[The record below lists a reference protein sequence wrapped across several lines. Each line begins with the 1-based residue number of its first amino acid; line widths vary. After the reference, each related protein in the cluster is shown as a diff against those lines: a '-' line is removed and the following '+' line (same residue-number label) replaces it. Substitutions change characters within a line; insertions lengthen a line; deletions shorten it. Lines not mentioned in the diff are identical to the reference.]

1 MACSNSLR
9 VWGRPIRHKNPSRG
23 SKPWIY
29 GKKYIVFKF
38 LTHGDERH
46 SKNGCASLPNVARG
60 CHNFVMEIS
69 IDTIDTT
76 ALTKARLSEMLFEQ
90 LGLNMREARDFV
102 DAFYEE
108 ISKGLISGRE
118 VKIAGFGNF
127 EVHNKSARPGR
138 NPRTGKEVTIPP
150 RRVVTLK
157 ASGQLKTQVN
167 KA

>member
-1 MACSNSLR
+1 ML
-9 VWGRPIRHKNPSRG
+9 I
-23 SKPWIY
+23 
-29 GKKYIVFKF
+29 
-38 LTHGDERH
+38 
-46 SKNGCASLPNVARG
+46 VARG

-69 IDTIDTT
+69 FDTIDTT
-76 ALTKARLSEMLFEQ
+76 ALTKAKLSEMLFEQ

-108 ISKGLISGRE
+108 ISKGLISGHE

-157 ASGQLKTQVN
+157 ASAQLKTQVN

>member
-1 MACSNSLR
+1 MQ
-9 VWGRPIRHKNPSRG
+9 GRPIWHKNPSRG

-29 GKKYIVFKF
+29 DEKYCVFKF
-38 LTHGDERH
+38 LTHGDDRH
-46 SKNGCASLPNVARG
+46 SKNGCTSLPIVARG

-69 IDTIDTT
+69 FDSIDTT
-76 ALTKARLSEMLFEQ
+76 ALTKAKLSEMLFEQ

>member
-1 MACSNSLR
+1 MQGN
-9 VWGRPIRHKNPSRG
+9 PIRHKNPSNG
-23 SKPWIY
+23 SKPWIF
-29 GKKYIVFKF
+29 GKKYSVFKF
-38 LTHGDERH
+38 LDHGDERH
-46 SKNGCASLPNVARG
+46 SKNGCTSLPIVASG

-108 ISKGLISGRE
+108 ISKELISGHA

>member
-1 MACSNSLR
+1 MQ
-9 VWGRPIRHKNPSRG
+9 GRPIWHKNPSRG

-29 GKKYIVFKF
+29 DEKYCVFKF
-38 LTHGDERH
+38 LTHGDDRH
-46 SKNGCASLPNVARG
+46 SKNGCTSLPIVARG
-60 CHNFVMEIS
+60 CHNFVLEIS
-69 IDTIDTT
+69 FDSIDTT
-76 ALTKARLSEMLFEQ
+76 ALTKAKLSEMLFEQ

-138 NPRTGKEVTIPP
+138 NPRTGKEVTIPQ

>member
-1 MACSNSLR
+1 MACSSRLR
-9 VWGRPIRHKNPSRG
+9 VQGNPIRHKNPSNE

-29 GKKYIVFKF
+29 DEKYSVFKF
-38 LTHGDERH
+38 LDHGDERH
-46 SKNGCASLPNVARG
+46 SKNGFPIVASG

-76 ALTKARLSEMLFEQ
+76 ALTKAKLSEMLFEQ

-108 ISKGLISGRE
+108 ISKGLISGHE

>member
-1 MACSNSLR
+1 MKISFDSLDS
-9 VWGRPIRHKNPSRG
+9 P
-23 SKPWIY
+23 
-29 GKKYIVFKF
+29 
-38 LTHGDERH
+38 
-46 SKNGCASLPNVARG
+46 
-60 CHNFVMEIS
+60 
-69 IDTIDTT
+69 
-76 ALTKARLSEMLFEQ
+76 ALTKAKLSEMLFDQ

-102 DAFYEE
+102 DSFYEE
-108 ISKGLISGRE
+108 ISMGLISGHE

>member
-1 MACSNSLR
+1 
-9 VWGRPIRHKNPSRG
+9 
-23 SKPWIY
+23 
-29 GKKYIVFKF
+29 
-38 LTHGDERH
+38 
-46 SKNGCASLPNVARG
+46 
-60 CHNFVMEIS
+60 MEFS

-76 ALTKARLSEMLFEQ
+76 ALTNAKLSDVLFDQ
-90 LGLNMREARDFV
+90 LGLNMREGRDFV

-108 ISKGLISGRE
+108 INMALIRGQS
-118 VKIAGFGNF
+118 VKTAGFGNF

-167 KA
+167 KAEM

>member
-1 MACSNSLR
+1 MACSSRLR
-9 VWGRPIRHKNPSRG
+9 VQGRPIWHKNPSRG

-29 GKKYIVFKF
+29 DEKYCVFKF
-38 LTHGDERH
+38 LTHGDDRH
-46 SKNGCASLPNVARG
+46 SKNGCTSLPIVARG

-69 IDTIDTT
+69 FDSIDTT
-76 ALTKARLSEMLFEQ
+76 ALTKAKLSEMLFEQ

-108 ISKGLISGRE
+108 ISKELISGHE

-167 KA
+167 NA

>member
-1 MACSNSLR
+1 MISL
-9 VWGRPIRHKNPSRG
+9 
-23 SKPWIY
+23 
-29 GKKYIVFKF
+29 
-38 LTHGDERH
+38 
-46 SKNGCASLPNVARG
+46 ASG
-60 CHNFVMEIS
+60 CHNLVMEIS

-76 ALTKARLSEMLFEQ
+76 ALTKAKLSEMLFEQ

-108 ISKGLISGRE
+108 ISKGLVSGHE

>member
-1 MACSNSLR
+1 
-9 VWGRPIRHKNPSRG
+9 VQGRPIRHKNPSRG

-29 GKKYIVFKF
+29 GEKYCVFKF
-38 LTHGDERH
+38 LDHGDERH
-46 SKNGCASLPNVARG
+46 SKNGCASLPIAASG

-76 ALTKARLSEMLFEQ
+76 ALTKAKLSEMLFEQ

-108 ISKGLISGRE
+108 ISKELISGHE

-127 EVHNKSARPGR
+127 EVRNKSARPGR

>member
-1 MACSNSLR
+1 MVCSSRPR
-9 VWGRPIRHKNPSRG
+9 VQVNPIRHKNPSRG

-29 GKKYIVFKF
+29 DEKYSVFKF
-38 LTHGDERH
+38 HGRGDERH
-46 SKNGCASLPNVARG
+46 SKKWLLIVARG

-76 ALTKARLSEMLFEQ
+76 ALTKAKLSEMLFEQ

-108 ISKGLISGRE
+108 ISKGLISGHE

>member
-1 MACSNSLR
+1 
-9 VWGRPIRHKNPSRG
+9 
-23 SKPWIY
+23 
-29 GKKYIVFKF
+29 
-38 LTHGDERH
+38 
-46 SKNGCASLPNVARG
+46 
-60 CHNFVMEIS
+60 MEIS

-76 ALTKARLSEMLFEQ
+76 ALTKAKLSEMLFEQ

-138 NPRTGKEVTIPP
+138 NPRTGKEVTIPLLDQP
-150 RRVVTLK
+150 DFTLSSTLYNLALYKQGVFLQTPLTRVP
-157 ASGQLKTQVN
+157 Q
-167 KA
+167 